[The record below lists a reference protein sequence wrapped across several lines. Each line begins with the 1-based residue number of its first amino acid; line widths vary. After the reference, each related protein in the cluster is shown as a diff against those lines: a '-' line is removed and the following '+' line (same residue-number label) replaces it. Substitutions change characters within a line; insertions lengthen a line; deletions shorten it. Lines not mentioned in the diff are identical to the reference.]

1 MLAGHGR
8 RASAAC
14 ATAAV
19 ALAAGALTGAAP
31 ASAAGDPPRVEVT
44 VRDGH
49 VRSAPDTLRP
59 GLYRFS
65 VQVTRG
71 GETALQL
78 VRPRA
83 GYTAGEYARDAELS
97 TTGTPV
103 QARRAQRRIDTNA
116 RMWGGVVVD
125 GRATEVFWQSLPAG
139 RVLLVTPDRPSEV
152 HVVRVKGDRRR
163 TSVPATTAQV
173 DVGEGTLTSSAV
185 TLPTRGTLQIRNTG
199 TRTHVVGMAKLAP
212 GKTAADVVGYVN
224 AILGDPNDPT
234 APAPEDP
241 FDEAE
246 FGAAATYQ
254 DPGSR
259 EWLRYDVTP
268 GNYVVFCYQVEMAD
282 FSFHLVDQEIVGVT
296 VG

>member
-1 MLAGHGR
+1 MLATQRR
-8 RASAAC
+8 RA
-14 ATAAV
+14 ATLCVAV
-19 ALAAGALTGAAP
+19 SVSLATGALTGAAP
-31 ASAAGDPPRVEVT
+31 ASAAGDPPRVEVV

-59 GLYRFS
+59 GLYRFA
-65 VQVTRG
+65 VEVTSR
-71 GETALQL
+71 GETAFQL

-83 GYTAGEYARDAELS
+83 GYTAGEYARDAELVG
-97 TTGTPV
+97 TGTSAK
-103 QARRAQRRIDTNA
+103 ARRAQRRIDANA

-125 GRATEVFWQSLPAG
+125 GPTTEVFWQSLPAG

-152 HVVRVKGDRRR
+152 HVLRVKGDRRR
-163 TSVPATTAQV
+163 TSVPAATAQV
-173 DVGEGTLTSSAV
+173 DVGDGTLTSTSVA
-185 TLPTRGTLQIRNTG
+185 LPTSGTLQIRNTG
-199 TRTHVVGMAKLAP
+199 TRTHLVGMAKLAP
-212 GKTAADVVGYVN
+212 GKTAADVVSYVDN
-224 AILGDPNDPT
+224 ILGDPNDPN

-241 FDEAE
+241 FDSAE

-254 DPGSR
+254 DPGTR